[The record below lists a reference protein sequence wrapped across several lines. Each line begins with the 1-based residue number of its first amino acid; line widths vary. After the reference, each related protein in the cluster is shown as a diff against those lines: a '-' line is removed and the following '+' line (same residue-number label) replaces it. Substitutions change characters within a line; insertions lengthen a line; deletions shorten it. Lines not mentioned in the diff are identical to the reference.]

1 MPCLLRCRLTKYA
14 VSPPGSG
21 VPHARAMSPAPLGSS
36 LIARAPKSASMV
48 EQKGPARAWLR
59 SMTVTSSGGRRMRV
73 VSSWPM
79 VAQRPREVADQAVL
93 WPRARGLAQHR
104 PYSLDRGL
112 RGPHSIVH
120 AVLFVGLRDHV

>member
-36 LIARAPKSASMV
+36 LITRAPKSASMV

-59 SMTVTSSGGRRMRV
+59 SMTVTSSSGRRMRL
-73 VSSWPM
+73 VSSRLPRLLQLA
-79 VAQRPREVADQAVL
+79 VAARGDAVAPLAVL
-93 WPRARGLAQHR
+93 RRR
-104 PYSLDRGL
+104 PAVAGDDAHVLPLD
-112 RGPHSIVH
+112 
-120 AVLFVGLRDHV
+120 VLV